1 MHRFLDP
8 DFDPTTGLL
17 DPDEARHAVKSL
29 RVKVGDEIEVCDGN
43 GKLHSCRVAEILK
56 RGLKLSV
63 IGTSTYQKPK
73 QKLYIAIAPTKNPSR
88 FEWFVEKST
97 EMGIWS
103 IIPISTE
110 RSERPRIKTD
120 RLKRIATAASKQ
132 SLRMFIPRIEEI
144 TDLDEIIKSEIP
156 NKYLAHCLDDNEKT
170 ELHHALEKVDGDT
183 LVLIG
188 PEGDFSET
196 EIKKLMANGFQPVA
210 LGPNRLRTET
220 AGIYTSALWSARL
233 AN

>member
-8 DFDPTTGLL
+8 DFDPNTGLL

-29 RVKVGDEIEVCDGN
+29 RVKEGDEIEVAN
-43 GKLHSCRVAEILK
+43 GKGELYTCTVAEVLK
-56 RGLKLSV
+56 RGIRLDV
-63 IGTSTYQKPK
+63 THTSTCDEPK
-73 QKLYIAIAPTKNPSR
+73 QKLFIAIAPTKNPSR

-103 IIPISTE
+103 IIPINTE
-110 RSERPRIKTD
+110 RSERPRIKAD
-120 RLKRIATAASKQ
+120 RLKRIATGASKQ

-144 TDLDEIIKSEIP
+144 TELDEIIKSEIP
-156 NKYLAHCLDDNEKT
+156 NKFLAHCLDDESKT
-170 ELHHALEKVDGDT
+170 ELQHALEKGNGDAM
-183 LVLIG
+183 VLIG

-196 EIKKLMANGFQPVA
+196 EIQKLIANGFQPVA

-220 AGIYTSALWSARL
+220 AGIYTSALWSAHL
-233 AN
+233 TN